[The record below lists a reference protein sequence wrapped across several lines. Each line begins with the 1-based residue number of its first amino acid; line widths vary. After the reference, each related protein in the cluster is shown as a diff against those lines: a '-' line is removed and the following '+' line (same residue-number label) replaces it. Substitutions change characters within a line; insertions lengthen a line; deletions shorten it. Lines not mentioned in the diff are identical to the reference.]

1 MSTRAAGVQRSGCFY
16 RVAALGA
23 LPLAC
28 VCACSQP
35 DAARSDVRGPGDQFD
50 PGVVLEGNSAR
61 AAEQGMLAAAEG
73 YRPRPLVPAADGVRW
88 GDVPMAIRN
97 VADASFVGVRS
108 VDTSADRIVANTVL
122 EDGQRGTVA
131 AVRDEAGAIT
141 FECRLST
148 FADAKRDGAFD
159 AAVRK
164 ELLRL
169 GALRRPQP

>member
-1 MSTRAAGVQRSGCFY
+1 MPIRAGIDHRSSCFY
-16 RVAALGA
+16 RVAAVGAASLGW
-23 LPLAC
+23 LS
-28 VCACSQP
+28 ACSQP
-35 DAARSDVRGPGDQFD
+35 DAARSDVRGPGDRFD
-50 PGVVLEGNSAR
+50 PAVVLEGDRAR
-61 AAEQGMLAAAEG
+61 AAEQGMLVATEG

-108 VDTSADRIVANTVL
+108 IDTSGDRIEAHTVL
-122 EDGQRGTVA
+122 EDGQAGSVA
-131 AVRDEAGAIT
+131 AVRDASGAIT

-169 GALRRPQP
+169 GAIARPQP